1 MPIKFFRERK
11 SYLSCL
17 RRALLFIAMF
27 SAPIFAF
34 AASPVALS
42 GPLADLKTKIVTI
55 FNLGAAILIG
65 LAFVVFL
72 WGIYKYVTTAS
83 LDGKAGAKETIIY
96 GLIGLFV
103 MLSAWGLVNILLGT
117 FGFTATNS
125 ALNPGKIP
133 KAF

>member
-1 MPIKFFRERK
+1 MRPIQKYNTLIAGMMFFVFPAVA
-11 SYLSCL
+11 SAAVVDIPSFF
-17 RRALLFIAMF
+17 ALV
-27 SAPIFAF
+27 
-34 AASPVALS
+34 ASVLNAVIPV
-42 GPLADLKTKIVTI
+42 I
-55 FNLGAAILIG
+55 IG

-133 KAF
+133 KAFKP